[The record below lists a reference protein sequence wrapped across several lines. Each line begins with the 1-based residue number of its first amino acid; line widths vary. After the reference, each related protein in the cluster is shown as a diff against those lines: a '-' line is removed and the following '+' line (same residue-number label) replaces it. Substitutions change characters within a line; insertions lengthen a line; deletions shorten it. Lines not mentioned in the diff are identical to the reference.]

1 MLRGLKKEDTELL
14 MLSWKMN
21 VTYLELNPQSLVTKL
36 RVEEWPNMCV
46 PASVC
51 NASFG

>member
-14 MLSWKMN
+14 MLSWKTN
-21 VTYLELNPQSLVTKL
+21 VTYLELNPQSL
-36 RVEEWPNMCV
+36 REAPVEEWPSMCV